1 MARSLRKMIG
11 GAVNAVC
18 PPGFFCM
25 DTGFVIVVVLVLI
38 AFAYAAFTY
47 SNGSTNTKT
56 KENYISN
63 QNESPQT
70 VKIIVESPTITKAPN
85 LMAPSLYPPPP
96 DRDYDSRPDLRGF
109 VPPPNVPVV
118 PINFPTRGLPQEF
131 QQMGVLTAPGGSSTS
146 ASPNRTLLPLLGRRS
161 AGSRERYN
169 YYTRTD
175 GLNPI
180 QVPVSFKNRG
190 CDDDTGCDEIM
201 SGDTVCVP
209 LLGQTYTATV
219 YKYNSPRY
227 IPSIY

>member
-1 MARSLRKMIG
+1 MRKMIG
-11 GAVNAVC
+11 GAVNAIC

-25 DTGFVIVVVLVLI
+25 DTGFVVLVAMILI
-38 AFAYAAFTY
+38 AVGVAAYTY
-47 SNGSTNTKT
+47 NEQNSKKRT
-56 KENYISN
+56 KENYIN
-63 QNESPQT
+63 NRNENPQT
-70 VKIIVESPTITKAPN
+70 VKIIVESPTQAPAAPN
-85 LMAPSLYPPPP
+85 HMAPSIYPPPP
-96 DRDYDSRPDLRGF
+96 DRDYNSRPDLRGF
-109 VPPPNVPVV
+109 VPPHNMPVM

-161 AGSRERYN
+161 ANSRDRYN

-201 SGDTVCVP
+201 SGDTIGVP

-219 YKYNSPRY
+219 YKYNTPRY
-227 IPSIY
+227 IPGII

>member
-1 MARSLRKMIG
+1 MIG
-11 GAVNAVC
+11 GAVNTIC

-25 DTGFVIVVVLVLI
+25 DTGFVFLVGLI
-38 AFAYAAFTY
+38 LLAIGFAAYTY
-47 SNGSTNTKT
+47 SNNINRVP
-56 KENYISN
+56 KEKYKNSD
-63 QNESPQT
+63 NERQQT
-70 VKIIVESPTITKAPN
+70 VKIIVESPTKVAAPN
-85 LMAPSLYPPPP
+85 QMSASLYPPPP
-96 DRDYDSRPDLRGF
+96 DRDYDNRPDLRGF
-109 VPPPNVPVV
+109 VPPPNMPIM

-161 AGSRERYN
+161 ANSRDRYN

-201 SGDTVCVP
+201 SGDTVGVP

-219 YKYNSPRY
+219 YKYNTPRY
-227 IPSIY
+227 IPGII

>member
-11 GAVNAVC
+11 GAIHTVC

-25 DTGFVIVVVLVLI
+25 DTGFVIFVALVLI
-38 AFAYAAFTY
+38 GVGVFIYVHRD
-47 SNGSTNTKT
+47 KT
-56 KENYISN
+56 KESYISN
-63 QNESPQT
+63 QNDSPQT
-70 VKIIVESPTITKAPN
+70 VKIIVESPTMTTGGVAKAPN
-85 LMAPSLYPPPP
+85 VMSPSVYPPPP
-96 DRDYDSRPDLRGF
+96 DRDYDTRPDLRGF
-109 VPPPNVPVV
+109 NPPPDAKVV

-161 AGSRERYN
+161 ANSRDRYN

-190 CDDDTGCDEIM
+190 CDDDTGCDEVL
-201 SGDTVCVP
+201 SGDTVSVP
-209 LLGQTYTATV
+209 LLGQTYTATI
-219 YKYNSPRY
+219 YKYNAPRY
-227 IPSIY
+227 ISSVY